1 MKKRYRK
8 ARLFLLDMAVL
19 SVSIVGVHSIYAY
32 FTHQAA
38 LANQVTIG
46 ENTIVPEEP
55 FDPPS
60 PGEKT
65 VKEPRAVN
73 TGKTNCYVRAK
84 VLLSDSRVQSF
95 LTCVNE
101 GNTGEGLWIKN
112 KDGWLYYD
120 RILETSKKTEPIFTH
135 IITNEEIP
143 EELKDFSIDVLFES
157 VQAEGF
163 KNAEDAFAEIK
174 GTKKEVEEAYESI

>member
-1 MKKRYRK
+1 MRILHIRRHWRI
-8 ARLFLLDMAVL
+8 RLL
-19 SVSIVGVHSIYAY
+19 SAKIRLC
-32 FTHQAA
+32 Q
-38 LANQVTIG
+38 
-46 ENTIVPEEP
+46 EES

-95 LTCVNE
+95 LTYVNE

-120 RILETSKKTEPIFTH
+120 RILETSKKQNPFLPI
-135 IITNEEIP
+135 
-143 EELKDFSIDVLFES
+143 L
-157 VQAEGF
+157 
-163 KNAEDAFAEIK
+163 
-174 GTKKEVEEAYESI
+174 